1 MSIFKNI
8 RKALYI
14 IIGIII
20 LLVAALLVIP
30 YFFKDQLV
38 EKIKIEANKN
48 LNATLDFKDADISL
62 LRSFPD
68 VNISLSDLSLVG
80 KDEFEEFTLYK
91 AKETRLD
98 LDIVS
103 VFKKEENIKVH
114 GVHLIEPDIH
124 IVSRKDGKTNYNI
137 FKENQSSSNASE
149 DDFII
154 ELNNYSIS
162 KGQIKY
168 EDLRSD
174 FYFNMKDLNHEGS
187 GNFKNNVFDLTTVS
201 EAKNVNLESGGINYL
216 KDVNLNLDAVLG
228 MDLNNQSYTLKEN
241 EAILNE
247 LNLNFE
253 GFVQQD
259 NNKTI
264 IDIKFDA
271 PSDKFKE
278 FFSLLPNAY
287 TDNYRDIKADGSLT
301 LNGFVKGIYDYEAK
315 EFPAYELHID
325 TKNGGVLYPGF
336 SQSIDD
342 INGEIH
348 LINKTG
354 NEEDLKI
361 TMPQFNFSINDNPID
376 ASLKISDLYSDPQ
389 YTGSLKG
396 KLVLEDFAKAYPIED
411 VSNLTGTIDADVNYD
426 ASYSD
431 ILENNYDKVQVDGIV
446 EVNEFVY
453 KSKKNPAI
461 KINKANASF
470 NPDEVLIPNFDATM
484 GSSNLEGDVI
494 IKNPLAVL
502 IPGKILEIESSMNAD
517 VLDLNEWMT
526 EDETNNGSTES
537 YIDTSYY
544 LKDGSYAFTL
554 KGKANKV
561 IYGDMEFNNI
571 NTNVTIMPSALEIE
585 NTNGTLEG
593 SPFEIKGSLAKLSE
607 YLFENGTLVGNL
619 DFKSEN
625 LDINKLF
632 GVDSLSTTSSNEDYD
647 PYPVPSNLDLNI
659 NTDIA
664 KLQYTDLDLRSLK
677 GVVKIKNEELQIQD
691 AQTSTLGGTIDFA
704 GIYNS
709 LDKSNPAFSLKYDIS
724 KLKIDETFSKISW
737 LQIIAPIF
745 KYIEGDLNSN
755 LVMEGTIGKN
765 MVPDFNAMT
774 ASGFLETLN
783 GAIKEND
790 YLKQASEMVDIK
802 ALDKYN
808 LSETRNWFDMVDGKI
823 QFQPFKYL
831 IDELDVELNVSG
843 GHSVNNELDY
853 IVNAKIPRS
862 LIEENPI
869 GQAADMGLDRLRKE
883 AKKLGISIEESAF
896 LFVDFFF
903 TGSLFKPSIDFKL
916 VNAEGQ
922 TVKDVV
928 KDKTEQIVETVKDTL
943 QTIAEEKIEQVED
956 SASQIYD
963 EIVDTVSTTIESK
976 IDTLKEDLVDK
987 VEEEIEAKFD
997 SIIVDKTGAV
1007 IDTIISGPLGGIID
1021 SSAVQDEIDK
1031 IKDKLKD
1038 FNPFKKKKK
1047 NN

>member
-20 LLVAALLVIP
+20 LLVAALFVIP

-68 VNISLSDLSLVG
+68 VNISLSDLSLTG
-80 KDEFEEFTLYK
+80 KDEFDEFTLYR
-91 AKETRLD
+91 AKETILD

-103 VFKKEENIKVH
+103 VFKEEEHIKVH
-114 GVHLIEPDIH
+114 GVHLVEPNIH

-137 FKENQSSSNASE
+137 FKESTSPNESSE
-149 DDFII
+149 DDFIV
-154 ELNNYSIS
+154 ELTNYSVTGGKIR
-162 KGQIKY
+162 Y
-168 EDLRSD
+168 EDLRSELFFSMTD
-174 FYFNMKDLNHEGS
+174 FDHEGS
-187 GNFKNNVFDLTTVS
+187 GNFKNNVFDLRTIS
-201 EAKNVNLESGGINYL
+201 EAKNVNLESSGIKYL
-216 KDVNLNLDAVLG
+216 KNVNLDLDAVLG
-228 MDLNNQSYTLKEN
+228 MDLNKLSYTLKEN
-241 EAILNE
+241 KAKLND

-253 GFVQQD
+253 GDVQQS
-259 NNKTI
+259 NKKTI

-287 TDNYRDIKADGSLT
+287 TDNYKEIKADGSLT
-301 LNGFVKGIYDYEAK
+301 FNGFVKGVYDYESK

-325 TKNGGVLYPGF
+325 TKNGDVLYPGF
-336 SQSIDD
+336 SHSINN
-342 INGEIH
+342 INGEVH

-354 NEEDLKI
+354 NEQDLKI
-361 TMPQFNFSINDNPID
+361 SMPQFNFSINGNPID
-376 ASLKISDLYSDPQ
+376 ASLKISDIYSDPR

-396 KLVLEDFAKAYPIED
+396 KLVLEDFAQAYPIDD
-411 VSNLTGTIDADVNYD
+411 VSSLKGIIDADVNYD
-426 ASYSD
+426 ASYND
-431 ILENNYDKVQVDGIV
+431 ILANNYDQLQVDGNMEI
-446 EVNEFVY
+446 NQFAY
-453 KSKKNPAI
+453 KSAGNPEI
-461 KINKANASF
+461 KINSANASF
-470 NPDEVLIPNFDATM
+470 NPDEILIPNFDAIM
-484 GSSNLEGDVI
+484 GTSEVEGDI
-494 IKNPLAVL
+494 SIKNPLAVL
-502 IPGKILEIESSMNAD
+502 IPGKQLEIESSMNAD

-526 EDETNNGSTES
+526 NDQAEDEITEN
-537 YIDTSYY
+537 YVDTSYY
-544 LKDGSYAFTL
+544 LKDGSYAFKL
-554 KGKANKV
+554 DGKANKV
-561 IYGDMEFNNI
+561 IYGDLEFDKI
-571 NTNVTIMPSALEIE
+571 STNAIFGPSALELS
-585 NTNGTLEG
+585 NTKGILGG
-593 SPFEIKGSLAKLSE
+593 SPFDVSGSLNNLPG

-632 GVDSLSTTSSNEDYD
+632 GVDSVATSTEAEYD
-647 PYPVPSNLDLNI
+647 PYPVPSHLDLSI
-659 NTDIA
+659 NTDIS
-664 KLQYTDLDLRSLK
+664 KLNYTDLDLRSLK
-677 GVVKIKNEELQIQD
+677 GIIKIKNEELQIQD
-691 AQTSTLGGTIDFA
+691 AQTNTLGGTIDFE

-709 LDKSNPAFSLKYDIS
+709 FDKSNPAFSLKYDIS

-737 LQIIAPIF
+737 LKIIAPIF

-790 YLKQASEMVDIK
+790 YLNKATEMVDIK
-802 ALDKYN
+802 ALNKYN

-883 AKKLGISIEESAF
+883 AEKLGISIEESAF
-896 LFVDFFF
+896 VFVDFFF
-903 TGSLFKPSIDFKL
+903 TGSLFKPTINFKL

-928 KDKTEQIVETVKDTL
+928 KDKTDQIVETVKDTL

-956 SASQIYD
+956 TASQIYD
-963 EIVDTVSTTIESK
+963 EIVDTVSTTIETK
-976 IDTLKEDLVDK
+976 IDTLKEDIMDK
-987 VEEEIEAKFD
+987 VEEEIQTKFD
-997 SIIVDKTGAV
+997 SIVVDKTGAV
-1007 IDTIISGPLGGIID
+1007 LDTIISGPLGGIID

-1031 IKDKLKD
+1031 IKDKIKD